1 MKKLLIFFLCFFA
14 VQSLKAQGGIL
25 SQGMNAINKKKQEQ
39 ELKVKQAADDLK
51 KAEQEREL
59 KEKQAADNLKKT
71 EAEAKEKQAKVE
83 NRRKIES
90 SFPHLIDSTSSSYV
104 KGNPFANQ
112 FHKDNVGK
120 ILFSTKVT
128 TNPEKL
134 TAKSFT
140 DTILFGQEIDVR
152 YFLPTSIRNY
162 LVYDSVNVTLDEN
175 THRMGEGSPNSCNY
189 VVIVTING
197 ERIER
202 GDRLVKM
209 DEKKLTTFSDPIYS
223 YVDKKNTEFYR
234 EYLNKLPVGTSKVSV
249 ELWGGSRY
257 PNDGNRTMKPIC
269 TGEFTMIRKTNK
281 PLAYLKK
288 FSEYQPKRKDPVI
301 EAAAMKAMTLAM
313 KEEGKTENYTK
324 AVIMKEDWTISRD
337 EYTGAILSRQL
348 PVVGF
353 FKKEDGTCHTQQFI
367 IFQTYV
373 GGGNYSTSVSAQY
386 PGGVIDIDCD

>member
-14 VQSLKAQGGIL
+14 VQSLEAQGLIN
-25 SQGMNAINKKKQEQ
+25 QGLNVINKKKQEQ
-39 ELKVKQAADDLK
+39 ELK
-51 KAEQEREL
+51 
-59 KEKQAADNLKKT
+59 EKQAAENLKQ
-71 EAEAKEKQAKVE
+71 AEADAKKVE
-83 NRRKIES
+83 NRRKTES

-120 ILFSTKVT
+120 IFFSTTVT

-140 DTILFGQEIDVR
+140 DTILYGQEIDVR
-152 YFLPTSIRNY
+152 YFLPTSICNY
-162 LVYDSVNVTLDEN
+162 LVYDSANVTLEEN
-175 THRMGEGSPNSCNY
+175 RECNY
-189 VVIVTING
+189 VVTVTING

-202 GDRLVKM
+202 QFRLKEI
-209 DEKKLTTFSDPIYS
+209 DKKLATISNPLYS
-223 YVDKKNTEFYR
+223 YVNKNDTEFYR
-234 EYLNKLPVGTSKVSV
+234 EYLNKLPVGTSKVKV
-249 ELWGGSRY
+249 ELWGGIQHTRY
-257 PNDGNRTMKPIC
+257 GNRTMKPIC

-288 FSEYQPKRKDPVI
+288 FSEYQPKKKDAVI
-301 EAAAMKAMTLAM
+301 EVAAMKAMTLAM